1 MLFCANYGL
10 CYLNLTGATKFKYE
24 KKTDKNSRRSSKTT
38 PSCKRPIRSMKAF
51 YGLEKGRKA
60 RGDGAGITISIPF
73 DKVSLLMT
81 TRKPAKHCAARSE
94 FFVVF
99 IFSFLLWLS

>member
-1 MLFCANYGL
+1 MLSCANQGL
-10 CYLNLTGATKFKYE
+10 CYLNLTGATKCKYE

-73 DKVSLLMT
+73 DKVSLSMT
-81 TRKPAKHCAARSE
+81 TKKPAKHCAARSE

-99 IFSFLLWLS
+99 IFSLCG